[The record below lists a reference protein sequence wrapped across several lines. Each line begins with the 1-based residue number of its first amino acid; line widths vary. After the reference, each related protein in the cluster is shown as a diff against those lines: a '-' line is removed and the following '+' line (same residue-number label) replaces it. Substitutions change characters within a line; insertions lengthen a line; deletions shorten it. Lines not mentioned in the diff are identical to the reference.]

1 MIPVRELA
9 DAWSSVYSNSA
20 AIRSTVAFA
29 HIGGLVGGGGC
40 AIAADRATLRAL
52 RRDGTF
58 LTAEIDRLQGAHRM
72 VLAGLAAVGI
82 SGVLLWLAN
91 FDAYLQ
97 SPVFWIKMAL
107 VGALFPNGARLAFVA
122 SRARSGSPRDWPALR
137 HACITSLALW
147 FATTLVG
154 TILPN
159 VL

>member
-52 RRDGTF
+52 GRGGTF
-58 LTAEIDRLQGAHRM
+58 LTGEIDRLQGAHRM

-107 VGALFPNGARLAFVA
+107 VAALFLNGARLALVA

>member
-1 MIPVRELA
+1 MPVHQLA

-29 HIGGLVGGGGC
+29 HVGGLVSGGGC
-40 AIAADRATLRAL
+40 AIAADQATLRAL
-52 RRDGTF
+52 RRGGAF
-58 LTAEIDRLQGAHRM
+58 LTTEIDRLQGTHRM
-72 VLAGLAAVGI
+72 VLAGLAVVGV
-82 SGVLLWLAN
+82 SGALLWLAN

-97 SPVFWIKMAL
+97 SPFFWIKMAL
-107 VGALFPNGARLAFVA
+107 VAALFLNGARLAFVA
-122 SRARSGSPRDWPALR
+122 SRARSGTPAQWRALR
-137 HACITSLALW
+137 RACLTSLALW